1 MLLPDRGR
9 ETMRIGLLLTLVLAL
24 IVAPAA
30 AQDAGRYAG
39 DWDVTSGGGG
49 TGMCRISLAT
59 NSGSFGLWA
68 TSLGCLG
75 PMAMVNG
82 WKTEGAN
89 VHLLDYGGGTV
100 ATFSP
105 NGRALDGRFAD
116 GSPAILSPLNGQNVA
131 SSNAVPAQNCIRHP
145 ASGYCADAADIA
157 VPTAFPLW
165 VRGAHLL
172 NIRAMPDGNSQLLG
186 QTQPGQ
192 CFMIDSCQATPEGI
206 RCHIAPGQNGLP
218 AGYVLKHFT
227 DSQGT
232 FIGFQNFC

>member
-1 MLLPDRGR
+1 MKFA
-9 ETMRIGLLLTLVLAL
+9 TLLLTLAVVLAT
-24 IVAPAA
+24 PAL
-30 AQDAGRYAG
+30 AQDANRYAG
-39 DWDVTSGGGG
+39 DWQVTTGDGG
-49 TGMCRISLAT
+49 TGMCRINLAT

-75 PMAMVNG
+75 PLAMVNG
-82 WKTEGAN
+82 WRQEGGN
-89 VHLLDYGGGTV
+89 LHLLGYDGNTV

-105 NGRALDGRFAD
+105 NGRALDGRSAN
-116 GSPAILSPLNGQNVA
+116 GEPMVLAPLSGQSVA
-131 SSNAVPAQNCIRHP
+131 SNMPAPAQNCIRHP

-172 NIRAMPDGNSQLLG
+172 NIRALPDGKSQLVG

-206 RCHIAPGQNGLP
+206 RCHIAPGQNSLP
-218 AGYVLKHFT
+218 TGYVLKHFT

>member
-1 MLLPDRGR
+1 
-9 ETMRIGLLLTLVLAL
+9 MRFRLLLAFFVMLSGPVQ
-24 IVAPAA
+24 
-30 AQDAGRYAG
+30 AQDGAARYAG
-39 DWDVTSGGGG
+39 DWQVIEGGGG
-49 TGMCRISLAT
+49 TGMCRVNLAT
-59 NSGSFGLWA
+59 NGGSFGLWA

-75 PMAMVNG
+75 PIAMVNG
-82 WKTEGAN
+82 WRTEGGN
-89 VHLLDYGGGTV
+89 VHLLGYDGNPV

-116 GSPAILSPLNGQNVA
+116 GAPAVLAPLSGQNVA
-131 SSNAVPAQNCIRHP
+131 SNMPAPAQNCIRHP

-165 VRGAHLL
+165 VRGLHPLV
-172 NIRAMPDGNSQLLG
+172 IRALPTMASDKLG
-186 QTQPGQ
+186 ETTAGQ

-218 AGYVLKHFT
+218 AGHVLKHFT